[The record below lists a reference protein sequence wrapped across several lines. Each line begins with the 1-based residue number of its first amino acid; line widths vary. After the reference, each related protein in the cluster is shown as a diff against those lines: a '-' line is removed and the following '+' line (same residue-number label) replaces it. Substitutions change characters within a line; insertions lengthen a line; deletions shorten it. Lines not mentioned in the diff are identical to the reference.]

1 MSAMK
6 NIELENLPPDRL
18 QKMAD
23 AGAEIVE
30 CYRVLQ
36 KADANIVGEILRE
49 QGTFYEWDHYPKGD
63 IFDNETHSQYYYHA
77 HRSETGEHGH
87 FHTFVRRDGMPEGV
101 EPIAQTSEEEWPTGD
116 DVICHVIAIAMDKF
130 GFPTHLF
137 TTNRWVTG
145 ENWFKGPDVV
155 ALADRFIIDHAGP
168 SWPVNRWLT
177 AMVALF
183 HPQIAALVEQRD
195 VAITAHREGHPDVDT
210 FEDRDFEITSV
221 AKIDVDDQIACV
233 NRALAASR

>member
-1 MSAMK
+1 MNK
-6 NIELENLPPDRL
+6 IELEDIPLERL
-18 QKMAD
+18 QKMAA
-23 AGAEIVE
+23 AGAEVLE

-87 FHTFVRRDGMPEGV
+87 FHTFVRRDGMPENIQ
-101 EPIAQTSEEEWPTGD
+101 PIAQTGEEEWPTGD
-116 DVICHVIAIAMDKF
+116 DIICHVIAISMDKY
-130 GFPTHLF
+130 GLPTHLF

-145 ENWFKGPDVV
+145 ENWFNGSDVV

-183 HPQIAALVEQRD
+183 QPQIAALVEARD
-195 VAITAHREGHPDVDT
+195 AAIAAHRDGHPDIDT
-210 FEDRDFEITSV
+210 FEDRDFEVTSI
-221 AKIDVDDQIACV
+221 AKIDVDDQIARV
-233 NRALAASR
+233 NQALEAGG

>member
-1 MSAMK
+1 MNK
-6 NIELENLPPDRL
+6 IELEDIPLERL
-18 QKMAD
+18 QKMAA
-23 AGAEIVE
+23 AGAEVLE

-87 FHTFVRRDGMPEGV
+87 FHTFVRRDGMPEIIQ
-101 EPIAQTSEEEWPTGD
+101 PIAQTGEEEWPTGD
-116 DVICHVIAIAMDKF
+116 DVICHVIAISMDKH

-145 ENWFKGPDVV
+145 ENWFNGSDVV

-183 HPQIAALVEQRD
+183 QPQIAALVEARD
-195 VAITAHREGHPDVDT
+195 TAIAAHREGHPDIDT
-210 FEDRDFEITSV
+210 FEDRDFEVTSIV
-221 AKIDVDDQIACV
+221 KIDVDDQIAGV
-233 NRALAASR
+233 SRALAGSS